1 MKKQS
6 FDQALQ
12 RLEEIVEQLESGQLG
27 LEESL
32 ARFEEGVRISMF
44 CQEELQKTD
53 GKVSLLMKKMNG
65 EMELLDF
72 EA

>member
-6 FDQALQ
+6 FDNALK

-32 ARFEEGVRISMF
+32 LRFEEGVKISVF

-53 GKVSLLMKKMNG
+53 GKVSLLIKKLNG
-65 EMELLDF
+65 DMELKEF

>member
-6 FDQALQ
+6 FDDALK
-12 RLEEIVEQLESGQLG
+12 RLQEIVEQLESGQLN

-32 ARFEEGVRISMF
+32 ARFEEGVKISLF
-44 CQEELQKTD
+44 CQEELRKTD
-53 GKVSLLMKKMNG
+53 GKVSLLVKKLNG
-65 EMELLDF
+65 DMELLDF

>member
-1 MKKQS
+1 MKKLN
-6 FDQALQ
+6 FDQALK
-12 RLEEIVEQLESGQLG
+12 RLGEIVEQLESGQLG

-32 ARFEEGVRISMF
+32 ARFEEGVKISIF

-53 GKVSLLMKKMNG
+53 GKVSLLVKKLNG
-65 EMELLDF
+65 DTELLDF

>member
-6 FDQALQ
+6 FDNALKH
-12 RLEEIVEQLESGQLG
+12 LEEIVEQLESGQLG

-32 ARFEEGVRISMF
+32 ASFEEGVKLSVF
-44 CQEELQKTD
+44 CNDELQKTD
-53 GKVSLLMKKMNG
+53 GKVSLLIKKLNG
-65 EMELLDF
+65 DMELNDF

>member
-6 FDQALQ
+6 FDNALK

-32 ARFEEGVRISMF
+32 SRFEEGVKISVF

-53 GKVSLLMKKMNG
+53 GKVSLLIKKLNG
-65 EMELLDF
+65 EMELKEF

>member
-1 MKKQS
+1 MKKLN
-6 FDQALQ
+6 FDQALK
-12 RLEEIVEQLESGQLG
+12 RLGEIVEQLESGQLG

-32 ARFEEGVRISMF
+32 ARFEEGLKISIF

-53 GKVSLLMKKMNG
+53 GKVSLLVKKLNG
-65 EMELLDF
+65 DTELLDF

>member
-6 FDQALQ
+6 FDNALK
-12 RLEEIVEQLESGQLG
+12 RLEEIVEQLESGELE

-32 ARFEEGVRISMF
+32 ARFEEGVKISIF
-44 CQEELQKTD
+44 CQQELQKTE
-53 GKVSLLMKKMNG
+53 GKVSLLVKKLNG
-65 EMELLDF
+65 DTELLDF

>member
-6 FDQALQ
+6 FDNALK
-12 RLEEIVEQLESGQLG
+12 RLEEIVEQIESGQLG

-32 ARFEEGVRISMF
+32 ARFEEGVKISVF

-53 GKVSLLMKKMNG
+53 GKVSLLIKKLNG
-65 EMELLDF
+65 EMDLQEF

>member
-6 FDQALQ
+6 FDNALKH
-12 RLEEIVEQLESGQLG
+12 LEEIVEQLESGQLG

-32 ARFEEGVRISMF
+32 SRFEEGVKISVF

-53 GKVSLLMKKMNG
+53 GKVSLLIKKLNG
-65 EMELLDF
+65 EMELQDF
-72 EA
+72 DA

>member
-6 FDQALQ
+6 FDNALKH
-12 RLEEIVEQLESGQLG
+12 LEEIVEQLESGQLG

-32 ARFEEGVRISMF
+32 ACFEEGVKLSVF
-44 CQEELQKTD
+44 CNDELQKTD
-53 GKVSLLMKKMNG
+53 GKVSLLIKKLNG
-65 EMELLDF
+65 DMELNDF

>member
-6 FDQALQ
+6 FDNALK

-32 ARFEEGVRISMF
+32 ARFEEGVKISVF

-53 GKVSLLMKKMNG
+53 GKVSLLIKKLNG
-65 EMELLDF
+65 EMDLQEF

>member
-6 FDQALQ
+6 FDDALK
-12 RLEEIVEQLESGQLG
+12 RLEEIVEQLESGQLK

-32 ARFEEGVRISMF
+32 ARFEEGVKISLF
-44 CQEELQKTD
+44 CQEELRKTE
-53 GKVSLLMKKMNG
+53 GKVSLLVKKLNG
-65 EMELLDF
+65 DLELLDF

>member
-6 FDQALQ
+6 FDNALK
-12 RLEEIVEQLESGQLG
+12 RLEEIVEQIESGQLG

-32 ARFEEGVRISMF
+32 ARFEEGVKISVF

-53 GKVSLLMKKMNG
+53 GKVSLLIKKLNG
-65 EMELLDF
+65 EMDLQEF
-72 EA
+72 EV

>member
-32 ARFEEGVRISMF
+32 ARFEEGVKISMF
-44 CQEELQKTD
+44 CQEELNKTD
-53 GKVSLLMKKMNG
+53 GKVSLLMKKLNG

>member
-6 FDQALQ
+6 FDNALK

-32 ARFEEGVRISMF
+32 LRFEEGVKTSVF

-53 GKVSLLMKKMNG
+53 GKVSLLIKKLNG
-65 EMELLDF
+65 DMELKEF

>member
-1 MKKQS
+1 MKKVT
-6 FDQALQ
+6 FDSALK
-12 RLEEIVEQLESGQLG
+12 RLEEIVDLLEAGQLS

-32 ARFEEGVRISMF
+32 KVFEEGVKMSLY

-53 GKVSLLMKKMNG
+53 GKVSLLIKKMNG
-65 EMELLDF
+65 SMELADF